1 MMWNS
6 MSLHS
11 KEPPYT
17 CHNPLTLNLM
27 SVEVECI
34 MQNYRFAV
42 VVADISQ
49 MLGKTNRQTVSPTDH
64 STGLTADS
72 IHHHCTQ
79 WTCFYLMHCTK
90 LHKVHT
96 INHNNQIFKPEMT
109 LSLCAM
115 LTGCLN
121 PNMNHIIIRMGGVIW
136 LTANRHLCVDYIHI

>member
-1 MMWNS
+1 
-6 MSLHS
+6 
-11 KEPPYT
+11 
-17 CHNPLTLNLM
+17 M

-79 WTCFYLMHCTK
+79 
-90 LHKVHT
+90 
-96 INHNNQIFKPEMT
+96 
-109 LSLCAM
+109 
-115 LTGCLN
+115 
-121 PNMNHIIIRMGGVIW
+121 
-136 LTANRHLCVDYIHI
+136 